1 MHEIQRI
8 GEICK
13 STEKPMDIKT
23 IKTHQSGQSAST
35 ADVDSDGNSN
45 AKNPKLIDN

>member
-1 MHEIQRI
+1 MREIQRI

-13 STEKPMDIKT
+13 TSEKPIDLKT
-23 IKTHQSGQSAST
+23 TKTHQSGQSAST

-45 AKNPKLIDN
+45 LKSQK

>member
-1 MHEIQRI
+1 MREIQRI

-13 STEKPMDIKT
+13 TSEKPMDVKT
-23 IKTHQSGQSAST
+23 IKTNQSGQSAST

-45 AKNPKLIDN
+45 VKNPK